1 MSLVVQYRLDE
12 ASGSLGTDS
21 VGSLDMTNT
30 TVTSVSDATYGDVA
44 YFDGSSHLALAA
56 ASLPTAITGTNSRT
70 LSYWVKPTGTFTATQ
85 TLHSV
90 GSTSGTG
97 TMWRLN
103 MSTSGIFQHAFSS
116 LGAINNT
123 TALVADTWYNIAHT
137 FDGTNITLYVDGV
150 LEITAARPLNTQT
163 SSDLVIGSLNSNLT
177 TSPYTGCQLDF
188 RLYNGAL
195 DATAIADIYAAGPH
209 DRNLISATMY
219 THLADITWSAV
230 SGATTYTLTQTEDS
244 GDPVTI
250 VYDTTDLTFTS
261 YNLTPGSSY
270 EYNLYTDLDLLIPE
284 STTTESALAVDTT
297 SVTDLMIRLGNDL
310 TLIDEISVDDIES
323 ELRNVLST
331 GDEVSFASGGS
342 IFVQDADTIEFIPGK
357 DVLTPFVP
365 ILTSQ
370 AVTVT
375 TAEGDSSAIS
385 YNQILNQVTVDST
398 ILDIGQ
404 YAVVGKYKVKVIEN

>member
-44 YFDGSSHLALAA
+44 YFDGSSRLALAA

-70 LSYWVKPTGTFTATQ
+70 ISYWVKPTGTFTSAQ
-85 TLHSV
+85 TFHSV
-90 GSTSGTG
+90 GSGNGTGARWRFNMYTSGV
-97 TMWRLN
+97 L
-103 MSTSGIFQHAFSS
+103 QHAYNNLS
-116 LGAINNT
+116 AIENT
-123 TALVADTWYNIAHT
+123 TALVADTWYNIAQT
-137 FDGTNITLYVDGV
+137 FNGTNVTIYVDGV
-150 LEITAARPLNTQT
+150 LETTAAKALITQT
-163 SSDLVIGSLNSNLT
+163 DSDLVIGAWNENLT
-177 TSPYTGCQLDF
+177 SSPYTGCQLDF
-188 RLYNGAL
+188 RLYDGAL
-195 DATAIADIYAAGPH
+195 DATAVGDIYAAGPH
-209 DRNLISATMY
+209 DRNLLSATMY
-219 THLADITWSAV
+219 THLADLAWSAV
-230 SGATTYTLTQTEDS
+230 SGATTYTVTQTEDS

-310 TLIDEISVDDIES
+310 TLIDESSVDDIES

-331 GDEVSFASGGS
+331 GDEVSLASGVS

-404 YAVVGKYKVKVIEN
+404 YAVVGKYKVKVIEK